1 MAMGTMSPLGISWG
15 YLVLLLV
22 PAMVI
27 VAALFAVV
35 RRRDIR
41 APRVWLLL
49 TAGVVA
55 GMWAFFTVG
64 APVMVSIPDDPQ
76 GAECL
81 VDPFGDNPARTVSW
95 TSDCGQALARHLV
108 ASGGPVLLLLGV
120 TAGATVR
127 GLRQRRSPS
136 SGTPVA
142 TS

>member
-1 MAMGTMSPLGISWG
+1 MGTMSPLGISWG

-41 APRVWLLL
+41 SPRVWLLV
-49 TAGVVA
+49 TAGVAA

-95 TSDCGQALARHLV
+95 TSDCGQALARHLL

-127 GLRQRRSPS
+127 GLRQSRAQS

-142 TS
+142 PS